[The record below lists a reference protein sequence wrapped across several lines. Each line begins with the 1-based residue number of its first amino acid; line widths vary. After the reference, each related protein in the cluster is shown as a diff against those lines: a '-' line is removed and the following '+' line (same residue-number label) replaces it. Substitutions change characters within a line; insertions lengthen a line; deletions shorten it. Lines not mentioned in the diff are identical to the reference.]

1 MYKITFI
8 FLLILFKLTCSF
20 AQITNLKY
28 RVIYKDKEV
37 GTLLATKQ
45 ISDSIIFYQN
55 KTEIDTRVITK
66 INLEYKYD
74 VIFENGLLNK
84 SNVQIELNG
93 KSRKNSKT
101 ILEKNKYHYY
111 EDEDLSLLI
120 SENINYTAA
129 MLILEEPIGIQNVYS
144 EENGTFHGLK
154 KIEEHIYEKRGEKN
168 RINTYIYKNNILKK
182 AIINAGIIEF
192 QVELIEN

>member
-74 VIFENGLLNK
+74 VIFE
-84 SNVQIELNG
+84 
-93 KSRKNSKT
+93 
-101 ILEKNKYHYY
+101 
-111 EDEDLSLLI
+111 
-120 SENINYTAA
+120 
-129 MLILEEPIGIQNVYS
+129 
-144 EENGTFHGLK
+144 
-154 KIEEHIYEKRGEKN
+154 
-168 RINTYIYKNNILKK
+168 
-182 AIINAGIIEF
+182 
-192 QVELIEN
+192 